1 MATWTIATL
10 ERNTDSDQ
18 GVIVAHWRVTETE
31 TVGTGDDAVTYTAS
45 SYGTCGFT
53 PDPSASDYIA
63 YADLTEADVIGW
75 VQADVDQTGIEAA
88 SLQTST
94 SRRTPQLLMGFLVNG

>member
-1 MATWTIATL
+1 MATWTISTL
-10 ERNTDSDQ
+10 ERNTSDG
-18 GVIVAHWRVTETE
+18 GVIVAHWRVTEEE
-31 TVGTGDDAVTYTAS
+31 TVGENTYSAS

-75 VQADVDQTGIEAA
+75 VQADVDQAAIEAA
-88 SLQTST
+88 LTANINEQKNPTT
-94 SRRTPQLLMGFLVNG
+94 ADGVPW